1 VKEGEKA
8 GSIKIMKKVHYTM
21 DVGKN
26 ESDNETQE
34 EQQHKLPI
42 HHHHHHHHH
51 QHRHEN
57 LIKED
62 SSMENL
68 SKVLRNISTIR
79 RQQQETSVKSVQGES
94 FTSSS
99 MSTAQKMVTS
109 MHTIET
115 SSSKK
120 ETTGGNELLDDVEN
134 PNEVKSMM
142 DLSACPIGR
151 TMFAQQKQQQQQSIA
166 SSSLSAL
173 STMPSAE
180 AVKRTK
186 TLSFLHNEDLFSTL
200 GNLASSAMQLPAQI
214 EMEKSPAQTS
224 LFRSMS
230 FQERRQYQTQVSLK
244 RVESGKELKAI
255 SGVDNLNNMRKVTI
269 LSPKHSLHELNERIK
284 HLQQQMYGSSES
296 AL

>member
-1 VKEGEKA
+1 
-8 GSIKIMKKVHYTM
+8 MKKVHYTM
-21 DVGKN
+21 DVEKN
-26 ESDNETQE
+26 ESDNEAHE

-42 HHHHHHHHH
+42 HHHHHHHHQL
-51 QHRHEN
+51 QHRHEMN
-57 LIKED
+57 LMKDE

-79 RQQQETSVKSVQGES
+79 RQQQETSVKSVQAES

-99 MSTAQKMVTS
+99 MSSAQKMVTT
-109 MHTIET
+109 MQTIET

-120 ETTGGNELLDDVEN
+120 ETTGGNELLDDIEN
-134 PNEVKSMM
+134 PNDVKSMM
-142 DLSACPIGR
+142 ELSACPTGR

-166 SSSLSAL
+166 SSSLSSM
-173 STMPSAE
+173 STMSSAE

-214 EMEKSPAQTS
+214 EMEKSPTQTS

-269 LSPKHSLHELNERIK
+269 LSPKHSLLELNERIK

>member
-1 VKEGEKA
+1 
-8 GSIKIMKKVHYTM
+8 MKKVHYTM
-21 DVGKN
+21 DVEKN

-34 EQQHKLPI
+34 EQQQHKLPI
-42 HHHHHHHHH
+42 HHHHHHQL
-51 QHRHEN
+51 QHRHEQ

-62 SSMENL
+62 SSKENL
-68 SKVLRNISTIR
+68 SKVLRNIATIR

-99 MSTAQKMVTS
+99 MTSAQKMVTT
-109 MHTIET
+109 MQTIET

-134 PNEVKSMM
+134 TNEVKSMM
-142 DLSACPIGR
+142 EMSACPIGR
-151 TMFAQQKQQQQQSIA
+151 TMFTQQKQQQQQSIA
-166 SSSLSAL
+166 SSSLSSI
-173 STMPSAE
+173 STMSSTE

-186 TLSFLHNEDLFSTL
+186 TLSFLHNEDILSTL
-200 GNLASSAMQLPAQI
+200 GTLASSSMQLPAQI
-214 EMEKSPAQTS
+214 DMEKSPTQTS

-230 FQERRQYQTQVSLK
+230 FQERRQYQQQVSLK
-244 RVESGKELKAI
+244 RVESGKELKTI
-255 SGVDNLNNMRKVTI
+255 SGVDNFSNMRKVTI

>member
-1 VKEGEKA
+1 
-8 GSIKIMKKVHYTM
+8 MKKVHYTM
-21 DVGKN
+21 DVEKN

-34 EQQHKLPI
+34 EQQQHKLPI
-42 HHHHHHHHH
+42 HHHHHHQL
-51 QHRHEN
+51 QHRHEQ

-62 SSMENL
+62 SSKENL
-68 SKVLRNISTIR
+68 SKVLRNIATIR

-99 MSTAQKMVTS
+99 MSSAQKMVTT
-109 MHTIET
+109 MQTIET

-134 PNEVKSMM
+134 TNEVKSMM
-142 DLSACPIGR
+142 EMSACPIGR
-151 TMFAQQKQQQQQSIA
+151 TMFTQQKQQQQQSIA
-166 SSSLSAL
+166 SSSLSSI
-173 STMPSAE
+173 STMSSTE

-186 TLSFLHNEDLFSTL
+186 TLSFLHNEDILSTL
-200 GNLASSAMQLPAQI
+200 GTLASSSMQLPAQI
-214 EMEKSPAQTS
+214 EMEKSPTQTS

-230 FQERRQYQTQVSLK
+230 FQERRQYQQQVSLK
-244 RVESGKELKAI
+244 RVESGKELKTI
-255 SGVDNLNNMRKVTI
+255 SGVDNFSNMRKVTI

>member
-1 VKEGEKA
+1 
-8 GSIKIMKKVHYTM
+8 MKKVHYTM
-21 DVGKN
+21 DVQKS

-34 EQQHKLPI
+34 EQQNKLPI
-42 HHHHHHHHH
+42 HHHHHHQF
-51 QHRHEN
+51 QHRHEQ

-62 SSMENL
+62 SSKENL
-68 SKVLRNISTIR
+68 SKVLRNIATIR

-94 FTSSS
+94 YTSSS
-99 MSTAQKMVTS
+99 ISSAQKMVTT
-109 MHTIET
+109 MQTIET

-134 PNEVKSMM
+134 TNEVKSMM

-151 TMFAQQKQQQQQSIA
+151 TMFTQQKQQQQQSIA
-166 SSSLSAL
+166 SSSLSSI
-173 STMPSAE
+173 STMSSTE

-186 TLSFLHNEDLFSTL
+186 TLSFLHNEDILSSL
-200 GNLASSAMQLPAQI
+200 GTLASSSMQLPAHI
-214 EMEKSPAQTS
+214 EMEKSPKQTS

-230 FQERRQYQTQVSLK
+230 FQERRQYQQQVSLK
-244 RVESGKELKAI
+244 RVESGKELKTI
-255 SGVDNLNNMRKVTI
+255 SGVDNFSNMRKVTI

-296 AL
+296 SL

>member
-1 VKEGEKA
+1 
-8 GSIKIMKKVHYTM
+8 M
-21 DVGKN
+21 DVEKN

-42 HHHHHHHHH
+42 HHHHHQF
-51 QHRHEN
+51 QHRHEH

-62 SSMENL
+62 SSKENL
-68 SKVLRNISTIR
+68 SKVLRNIATIR

-99 MSTAQKMVTS
+99 VSSTQKMVTT
-109 MHTIET
+109 MQTIET

-120 ETTGGNELLDDVEN
+120 ETTGGTELFDDVEN
-134 PNEVKSMM
+134 TNEVKSMM

-166 SSSLSAL
+166 SSSM
-173 STMPSAE
+173 STMSSTE

-186 TLSFLHNEDLFSTL
+186 TLSFLHNEDILSTL
-200 GNLASSAMQLPAQI
+200 GTLASSTMLLPAQI
-214 EMEKSPAQTS
+214 EMEKSPTQTS

-230 FQERRQYQTQVSLK
+230 FQERRQYQQQVSLK

-255 SGVDNLNNMRKVTI
+255 SGVDNFNNMRKVTI

-296 AL
+296 SL